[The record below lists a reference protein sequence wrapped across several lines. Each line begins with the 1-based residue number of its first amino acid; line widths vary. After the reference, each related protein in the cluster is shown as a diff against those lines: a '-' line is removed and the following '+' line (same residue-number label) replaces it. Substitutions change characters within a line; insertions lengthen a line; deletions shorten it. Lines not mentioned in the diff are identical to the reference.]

1 MFSYTLMNLIKSPMR
16 SLQLIASTFLVF
28 ILVLAASAFQEGMD
42 KSLAI
47 SGDEK
52 NVILLGK
59 GSEES
64 LERSEVMNN
73 AVPAAKALKGLKEV
87 FGQSAVS
94 PETHYNTFIQ
104 FGNVENEAMIRGVSS
119 MALSVYPAVQIIEG
133 KFPNSGEIMVGRLA
147 WKRLDLNEDNLQIG
161 SEVTYE
167 NNTFTVSGIFA
178 APGTVME
185 SEIWM
190 NLNDLTA
197 ITQRNSV
204 SSITLRLDDAEFEDV
219 DLFTNQRLDLQLT
232 AISEKAYY
240 QKINSFYEPIQMMA
254 WITALMI
261 AAGALFGGLN
271 TFYAAIESRSKEL
284 ATLQAIG
291 YSRLKL
297 FLSLY
302 GESLLI
308 HIFSFLLA
316 TSLAITFFPMVH
328 LNFGTT
334 FFSLA
339 ISQWQIVMTLVLA
352 ASMALI
358 VTILPGWHCLYPPLN
373 KMLKD

>member
-1 MFSYTLMNLIKSPMR
+1 MFSYTLMNLIKSPIR
-16 SLQLIASTFLVF
+16 SLQLIGSTFLVF
-28 ILVLAASAFQEGMD
+28 ILVLAASAFQEGME
-42 KSLAI
+42 KSLSI
-47 SGDEK
+47 SGDDK
-52 NVILLGK
+52 NIILLGT

-64 LERSEVMNN
+64 LERSEVSNS
-73 AVPAAKALKGLKEV
+73 AIPAAQAIKGLQEV
-87 FGQSAVS
+87 FGKAAVS
-94 PETHYNTFIQ
+94 PETHYNTLIKI
-104 FGNVENEAMIRGVSS
+104 GDIENEAMIRGVSS
-119 MALSVYPAVQIIEG
+119 MALSVYPALQITEG
-133 KFPNSGEIMVGRLA
+133 RFPNSGEIMVGRLT
-147 WKRLDLNEDNLQIG
+147 WKRLGLEEGNIKVG
-161 SEVTYE
+161 SKISYE
-167 NNTFTVSGIFA
+167 KQTFTVSGLFA

-197 ITQRNSV
+197 ITQRDSI
-204 SSITLRLDDAEFEDV
+204 SAITLRLDDAEYDDI
-219 DLFTNQRLDLQLT
+219 DLFAKQRLDLQLS
-232 AISEKAYY
+232 AISERDYY
-240 QKINSFYEPIQMMA
+240 KKVSSFYEPIQMMA
-254 WITALMI
+254 WITALLI

-308 HIFSFLLA
+308 HLFSFLLA
-316 TSLAITFFPMVH
+316 TSLAVAFFPLVH

-339 ISQWQIVMTLVLA
+339 VGQWQIFLTLGLSA
-352 ASMALI
+352 IMALV
-358 VTILPGWHCLYPPLN
+358 VTLLPGWHCLHPPLN